1 MKKMESEKVPFTDEE
16 KYIITSYLHKP
27 PGGVWII
34 FQRSVYVIP
43 SLIFAIYGVF
53 KWDLMAIL
61 VAYIALLLY
70 IIWDLGASERAAK
83 SFHSVIRKY
92 ETHVEALRNS
102 SRD

>member
-1 MKKMESEKVPFTDEE
+1 MASESEPFTEEE
-16 KYIITSYLHKP
+16 KYLITSYLCKP
-27 PGGVWII
+27 PGGIWII

-43 SLIFAIYGVF
+43 SLIFAIYGFV

-83 SFHSVIRKY
+83 RFHSIVRKY
-92 ETHVEALRNS
+92 ETNVEALRNS
-102 SRD
+102 SPN